1 MLLFIDNRKAKEK
14 QKKREKIMI
23 SKKRLAALLLAG
35 AMIMGMNTT
44 AFALGDG
51 TETKPATASVKKNFE
66 MAEGLD
72 VPAVTFNFS
81 IEKQTE
87 DAPDATIE
95 SVSYS
100 DKDDKGTLSDS
111 GKYIIS
117 KNAKIQFKQFPH
129 AGEYLYKVKEVKGDK
144 PAEGVA
150 YSTDEYTLQV
160 QVANGTNNN
169 LYVKSIIAKKGTE
182 KVTEILFT
190 NTYKK
195 NASLEIKKET
205 VGDFADKT
213 NQFDFTIT
221 FEKSATEASLIKF
234 NGTITRKATGITE
247 KVTTTENGVCDF
259 KLADGDKIVFENLP
273 VGTKYEVIEKG
284 VENDGYTPSVTVFEN
299 GTSIPKKNG
308 NEKEDLSSLNQGK
321 KNLVGEKTNTVTFVN
336 NHKGNPITGI
346 ITNNLPFILL
356 IGGAVFAFGM
366 LAFLKKRRTSER

>member
-1 MLLFIDNRKAKEK
+1 
-14 QKKREKIMI
+14 MI

-72 VPAVTFNFS
+72 IPAVTFNFS
-81 IEKQTE
+81 VEKQTK

-117 KNAKIQFKQFPH
+117 KNAKIQFGQFPH

-144 PAEGVA
+144 PAEGVT
-150 YSTDEYTLQV
+150 YSTDEYSLRV

-169 LYVKSIIAKKGTE
+169 LYVKSIFAEKGQKKAD
-182 KVTEILFT
+182 EILFT

-195 NASLEIKKET
+195 YASLEIKKET

-213 NQFDFTIT
+213 QQFDFTII

-336 NHKGNPITGI
+336 NHESNNPITGI

>member
-1 MLLFIDNRKAKEK
+1 
-14 QKKREKIMI
+14 MI

-169 LYVKSIIAKKGTE
+169 LYVKSIIAKKG
-182 KVTEILFT
+182 TEILFT

>member
-1 MLLFIDNRKAKEK
+1 
-14 QKKREKIMI
+14 MI

-144 PAEGVA
+144 PA
-150 YSTDEYTLQV
+150 
-160 QVANGTNNN
+160 
-169 LYVKSIIAKKGTE
+169 
-182 KVTEILFT
+182 
-190 NTYKK
+190 
-195 NASLEIKKET
+195 
-205 VGDFADKT
+205 
-213 NQFDFTIT
+213 
-221 FEKSATEASLIKF
+221 
-234 NGTITRKATGITE
+234 
-247 KVTTTENGVCDF
+247 
-259 KLADGDKIVFENLP
+259 DGDKIVFENLP